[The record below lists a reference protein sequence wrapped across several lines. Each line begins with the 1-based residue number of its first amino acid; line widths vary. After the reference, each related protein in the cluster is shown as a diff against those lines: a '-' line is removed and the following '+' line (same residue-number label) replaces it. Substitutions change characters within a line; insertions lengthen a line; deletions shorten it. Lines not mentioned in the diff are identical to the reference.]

1 VVEVSDGEVTP
12 VRTSTTLDRI
22 TDAFFALDREWRF
35 TYLNGR
41 AEQMLDRDRDALL
54 GNVIWDEFPETV
66 ETQFP
71 EGFHRAMETQEPVA
85 FEVFHKPM
93 DTWFEARAYPSGS
106 GLTVSLRDVTD
117 RKERQRDLAQYETIV
132 EAVHDGVFT
141 LDEDHTV
148 TFANDAV
155 EATLGVEPSELTG
168 DHIEALP
175 QSASIDDEGV
185 AELGHA
191 LDQIRRGDARER
203 RLEFTY
209 TSGGDQRIAETRM
222 VPIGDGETAA
232 VVRDVTEHRR
242 FERVVTSLH
251 SITPQLLDAEGDLEI
266 SSIAV
271 HAAGEVLNLR
281 ISGVWLID
289 EELNRLEPVAATA
302 GAHEE
307 IGGLPHF
314 PRGEGVVWQAFR
326 QGDPALYDD
335 VRELD
340 GPESGTGLRSE
351 IVVPV
356 GDHGVLMAGETAP
369 DAFDETDLELATIL
383 AANTEAALDRAER
396 DSLLRR
402 SRDALER
409 QNERLDVVETVLS
422 EDLRDQL
429 AIAAKQARAAGAEDA
444 VEPLMRARRLADDA
458 LELARG
464 ELSVGPR
471 APVEACEVA
480 ETAGELVDGVDVTV
494 EDGGWLRADRSR
506 LVRLFE
512 TLYLDARDRSDG
524 DSPVRITV
532 GVGDASTI
540 VVSDDAEPL
549 PESERDGAFDLDR
562 ASENDAAIVETDD
575 AGPPGLGLAVAGE
588 IAAAHGWK
596 VDVEDAEDGVRF
608 AITEVT
614 TLEPGDQYD
623 SAEMS

>member
-1 VVEVSDGEVTP
+1 
-12 VRTSTTLDRI
+12 
-22 TDAFFALDREWRF
+22 
-35 TYLNGR
+35 
-41 AEQMLDRDRDALL
+41 
-54 GNVIWDEFPETV
+54 
-66 ETQFP
+66 
-71 EGFHRAMETQEPVA
+71 
-85 FEVFHKPM
+85 
-93 DTWFEARAYPSGS
+93 
-106 GLTVSLRDVTD
+106 VSLRDVTD
-117 RKERQRDLAQYETIV
+117 RKDRQRDLAQYETIV

-141 LDEDHTV
+141 VDDDLTV

-155 EATLGVEPSELTG
+155 ETTLGVEPDRLVG

-175 QSASIDDEGV
+175 QSASIDDDGV
-185 AELGHA
+185 ADMGHA
-191 LDQIRRGDARER
+191 LDQIRRGDADER
-203 RLEFTY
+203 RLEFGY
-209 TSGGDQRIAETRM
+209 TSDGDQRIAETRM
-222 VPIGDGETAA
+222 VPIGDGEIAA

-251 SITPQLLDAEGDLEI
+251 SITPKLLDAEGDLEI

-271 HAAGEVLNLR
+271 HAAGEVLDLR
-281 ISGVWLID
+281 ISGVWLLD
-289 EELNRLEPVAATA
+289 EELNRLDPVAATA

-326 QGDPALYDD
+326 RGDPALYDD

-351 IVVPV
+351 IVVPI
-356 GDHGVLMAGETAP
+356 GDHGVLMAGETTAG
-369 DAFDETDLELATIL
+369 AFDETDLELATIL

-396 DSLLRR
+396 DNLLRR

-409 QNERLDVVETVLS
+409 QNERLEVVETVLS

-429 AIAAKQARAAGAEDA
+429 AVAAQRARSAGAEDA

-471 APVEACEVA
+471 APVEAGEVA
-480 ETAGELVDGVDVTV
+480 RTAGELVDGVAV
-494 EDGGWLRADRSR
+494 EVERGGWLRADRSR

-512 TLYLDARDRSDG
+512 TLYLDALDRADEDEEVS
-524 DSPVRITV
+524 VTV
-532 GVGDASTI
+532 EVTEPSTI
-540 VVSDDAEPL
+540 RVVDSAP
-549 PESERDGAFDLDR
+549 PMSESERDGAFDLNR

-575 AGPPGLGLAVAGE
+575 AGVPGLGLAVAGE
-588 IAAAHGWK
+588 IAAAHGW
-596 VDVEDAEDGVRF
+596 VVGVEGDERPRF
-608 AITEVT
+608 EISEVT
-614 TLEPGDQYD
+614 TLEPTDQYD